1 MNSIRVF
8 RLVSRMLIGFVS
20 LSSLAFAKDYV
31 VIVLVDELY
40 KNHDD
45 WEIHIDESFSKLNE
59 VYLKYDIQFKVS
71 SIQSFEIEDSVYIRY
86 KTFKNLSKL
95 RSEADLA
102 IMFSGKKL
110 NILQVRHRRKTI
122 QRLFALITDS
132 GKRKY

>member
-45 WEIHIDESFSKLNE
+45 WEIHID
-59 VYLKYDIQFKVS
+59 
-71 SIQSFEIEDSVYIRY
+71 
-86 KTFKNLSKL
+86 
-95 RSEADLA
+95 
-102 IMFSGKKL
+102 
-110 NILQVRHRRKTI
+110 
-122 QRLFALITDS
+122 
-132 GKRKY
+132 